1 MVSFTKTSESRHG
14 FRIRPIFQIDLH
26 KKDLELLK
34 TIQAFFKGV
43 GFISMSN
50 TRDSAAFRVRSLEDL
65 KVIIAHFDK
74 FPLKTQKQADFT
86 IFKEVI
92 NLMNKGEHL
101 TKDGLDK
108 IINIKASI
116 NKGLSEQLK
125 EQFTN
130 VVLVQR
136 PKVEISP
143 LVSDPN

>member
-1 MVSFTKTSESRHG
+1 MLDPCQGQAKKTTH
-14 FRIRPIFQIDLH
+14 
-26 KKDLELLK
+26 
-34 TIQAFFKGV
+34 
-43 GFISMSN
+43 
-50 TRDSAAFRVRSLEDL
+50 
-65 KVIIAHFDK
+65 
-74 FPLKTQKQADFT
+74 FPLEKYPLLTQKQADFT